1 MKNTMCQTAK
11 HTGLNAFALQQ
22 PVWATFETS
31 MLSSIRGSEINYDAR
46 MPGSFIESEKIP
58 RI

>member
-22 PVWATFETS
+22 PVWATFGTS
-31 MLSSIRGSEINYDAR
+31 GLSSIRGSENNYDAR
-46 MPGSFIESEKIP
+46 TPESFIEGDGYA
-58 RI
+58 

>member
-22 PVWATFETS
+22 PVWGTFGTFG
-31 MLSSIRGSEINYDAR
+31 LSSIRGSEINYDAR
-46 MPGSFIESEKIP
+46 TPGSFIEGDSYA
-58 RI
+58 